1 MNTTNN
7 TNTLIE
13 FFSIPA
19 PKAATKKPR
28 VNRTVA
34 RVEAAGYQIE
44 KVGGQW
50 EVWSDQPEHAG
61 VTAIYDRLAD
71 IELPPWT
78 SL

>member
-1 MNTTNN
+1 MNTTTND

-13 FFSIPA
+13 FFSIPVQM
-19 PKAATKKPR
+19 PKKPR

-50 EVWSDQPEHAG
+50 EVWSDLPEHAG
-61 VTAIYDRLAD
+61 VTAIYDRLTD